1 MHALQQQYSN
11 FVSVRQLLSSKF
23 IIYVER
29 IEKKRFFP
37 ICEFFFIEK
46 SSDLCLNIFI
56 ESSKLLCEISRIFFS
71 VPKKANTQL
80 AQNVFIFTQFCPS
93 KLKIK
98 TQRATKVEK
107 KHIFCLPQYIIL
119 FINIYFIQLNTLYYG
134 DGGERW
140 WYTTSFYRI
149 VNVHYINKYMR
160 ARVHCLCNAMYENVY
175 KL

>member
-71 VPKKANTQL
+71 VPKKSEHTACTKRFYFYTILSFEIENKNAACNQ
-80 AQNVFIFTQFCPS
+80 S
-93 KLKIK
+93 REK
-98 TQRATKVEK
+98 T
-107 KHIFCLPQYIIL
+107 HFL
-119 FINIYFIQLNTLYYG
+119 FASIYNF
-134 DGGERW
+134 
-140 WYTTSFYRI
+140 
-149 VNVHYINKYMR
+149 
-160 ARVHCLCNAMYENVY
+160 VY
-175 KL
+175 KYLFYSVEYFVLWWWWRTLMIYNFFL